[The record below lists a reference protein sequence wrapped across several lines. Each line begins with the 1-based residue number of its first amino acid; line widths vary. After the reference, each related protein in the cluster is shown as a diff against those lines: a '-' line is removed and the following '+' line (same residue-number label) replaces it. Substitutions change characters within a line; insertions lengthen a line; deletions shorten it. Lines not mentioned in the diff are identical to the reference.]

1 MSAGPGGIY
10 PVAPDS
16 RHFAVRGGLCWLS
29 NPALEPPTRERLVSA
44 LKVAR
49 RVVLTTRQGNRAQEA
64 AADEEVEQAKTAL
77 GERGPIWWN
86 DGAPD
91 LNPSSRSNRPLC
103 RLVCEPVIGCPPW
116 NTRMQ
121 HSGT

>member
-77 GERGPIWWN
+77 GERGQF
-86 DGAPD
+86 GGTMA
-91 LNPSSRSNRPLC
+91 RPTS
-103 RLVCEPVIGCPPW
+103 
-116 NTRMQ
+116 TR
-121 HSGT
+121 HLARTGPYADWYAHL